1 MYGGPK
7 MKNAILVFAAI
18 SLVSVCGTLIGGMIQ
33 LPGYCDPQ
41 YLIILE
47 VLIGIYVSLT
57 IIVSLLVII
66 ATVRD
71 MKYIS
76 IGVLALFFSGLITGI
91 LYLVWKTHAE
101 NEYDGSFYKT
111 NKNDALSEEEYS
123 KQIDILDEMKLRGAI
138 KNEEYIERKEKLLK
152 KRKSA

>member
-1 MYGGPK
+1 
-7 MKNAILVFAAI
+7 MKNAILIFASL
-18 SLVSVCGTLIGGMIQ
+18 SLVSICGSLIGGMIQ

-47 VLIGIYVSLT
+47 VLLGIYVSLV

-91 LYLVWKTHAE
+91 LYLIWKAHAE
-101 NEYDGSFYKT
+101 NEYDGSFYKADKSKT
-111 NKNDALSEEEYS
+111 LSDEELNE
-123 KQIDILDEMKLRGAI
+123 QIDLLDEMKLRGSI
-138 KNEEYIERKEKLLK
+138 KDEEYSERKEKLLK
-152 KRKSA
+152 KHKSA